1 MWYWVTNTIEH
12 FLDELQRRIETPVDI
27 HGLSSIETY
36 DDFKNRWLPRQRS
49 PEKVP
54 EHWGG
59 VLDV

>member
-27 HGLSSIETY
+27 YGLSSIETY
-36 DDFKNRWLPRQRS
+36 DDFQNRWLPRQRS